1 MSFVTVAGFAK
12 AFGPT
17 QVFADVELEVAEGSM
32 CILLGPSG
40 CGKTTLL
47 RAIAGLER
55 PDRGTLTIAGQDVT
69 ALPPEARGIAMTFQ
83 NYALFPNM
91 TVRQNL
97 AFGLQQ
103 KRLSRMQITDKV
115 DAALALMELIPRA
128 DARPAALSGGQKQR
142 AALARALVLEPRLLL
157 LDEPLSALD
166 AQIRKRL
173 RDELKRLQ
181 RATGFTGILVTHDQ
195 EEALILG
202 DQVAVMSAGRIV
214 QAAPAREVYDRPA
227 TRFVAGFIGDFNLLE
242 PQAIAQL
249 FGIETDRAWAIHPEA
264 IDLEAIDPEATDR
277 AAGSEPGPGLTTQAI
292 VTDLRIHGPVLRTLV
307 QAAGIELKVDVLNRS
322 TLPVHR
328 PGTAITLHIDPGQIR
343 ELTD

>member
-1 MSFVTVAGFAK
+1 MSFVTIAGFAK
-12 AFGPT
+12 SFGATP
-17 QVFADVELEVAEGSM
+17 VFADVALEVAEGSM

-55 PDRGTLTIAGQDVT
+55 PDAGTLTIAGQDVT
-69 ALPPEARGIAMTFQ
+69 ALAPEARGIAMTFQ

-103 KRLSRMQITDKV
+103 RRLSRAAIADKV
-115 DAALALMELIPRA
+115 DGALALMELIPRA
-128 DARPAALSGGQKQR
+128 DARPHALSGGQKQR
-142 AALARALVLEPRLLL
+142 VALARALVLEPRLLL

-181 RATGFTGILVTHDQ
+181 RTTGFTGILVTHDQ

-214 QAAPAREVYDRPA
+214 QAASAREVYDRPA

-242 PQAIAQL
+242 PPQIARL
-249 FGIETDRAWAIHPEA
+249 FGLQTRHAWAIHPEA
-264 IDLEAIDPEATDR
+264 IDIA
-277 AAGSEPGPGLTTQAI
+277 SGPGLSTPAV
-292 VTDLRIHGPVLRTLV
+292 VTDVRIHGPVLRYLV
-307 QAAGIELKVDVLNRS
+307 DAVGTELKVDVLNRS
-322 TLPVHR
+322 TIPALM
-328 PGTAITLHIDPGQIR
+328 PGMTITLRIDPGQIR
-343 ELTD
+343 ELAGQ